1 MADRVLRSLVPRR
14 RWAWGL
20 LARLIFVCQRLPV
33 LCARL
38 QLRLSCYACMR
49 HPGLLLL
56 LHISDLLATSTTV
69 SQVMIERRASPGST
83 AVRDYIIK
91 KLLNQKIAMAQTA
104 THSPQPT
111 SRPQHQPPATWWQLA
126 ACCPPG
132 DLSTKA
138 CPTATRP
145 MKMRSRLSELAM
157 PPLHHLLPHH
167 RLLVRP

>member
-38 QLRLSCYACMR
+38 QLRLSYYACMR

-69 SQVMIERRASPGST
+69 KSSNDERRASPWST
-83 AVRDYIIK
+83 GRPRVGRRDATAPVLFLGTYHHK
-91 KLLNQKIAMAQTA
+91 ETPQSKIAMAQTA
-104 THSPQPT
+104 TADRPADQPT
-111 SRPQHQPPATWWQLA
+111 T
-126 ACCPPG
+126 
-132 DLSTKA
+132 T
-138 CPTATRP
+138 PTARKQPGGSLPPVARP
-145 MKMRSRLSELAM
+145 AIS
-157 PPLHHLLPHH
+157 LLKHV
-167 RLLVRP
+167 RRQLVR